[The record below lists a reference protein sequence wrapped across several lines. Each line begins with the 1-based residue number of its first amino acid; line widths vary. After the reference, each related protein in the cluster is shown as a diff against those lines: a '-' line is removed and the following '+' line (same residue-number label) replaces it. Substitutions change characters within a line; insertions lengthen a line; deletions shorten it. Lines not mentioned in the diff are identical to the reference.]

1 MKFRFWIA
9 TALALTMVITFG
21 LSAQAHF
28 VWVALSPE
36 ADQASLYFGE
46 GPEPSEAYLLDKV
59 KQSEVYA
66 RGADG
71 SYMRLKLEKQAEGAN
86 GSWTVTREDA
96 HWKGLEAICDY
107 GVLDKG
113 KSPFWLKYYAK
124 YLDNRSLKNSDLCA
138 SEKLPLDLIPAQAGD
153 GIRLQVQFH
162 GKPVEGAEVVI
173 IDDVYNESK
182 LTTDASGYVLLKTP
196 KATAYTV
203 RAKWV
208 EETPGEKE
216 GKKYESIRH
225 YSTVALNLS
234 ADTQ

>member
-36 ADQASLYFGE
+36 ANQASLYFGE
-46 GPEPSEAYLLDKV
+46 GPEPSEAFLLDRV
-59 KQSEVYA
+59 KQAEVYA
-66 RGADG
+66 RTADG
-71 SYMRLKLEKQAEGAN
+71 RYIPLKLEKEAEGAN
-86 GSWTVTREDA
+86 GRWTVTQKDA
-96 HWKGLEAICDY
+96 RWDGLEALCDY
-107 GVLDKG
+107 GVSEKG

-124 YLDNRSLKNSDLCA
+124 YLDNQSLKNSTLCE
-138 SEKLPLDLIPAQAGD
+138 SEKLPLDVIPSQAGD
-153 GIRLQVQFH
+153 GIRLRVQFH

-173 IDDVYNESK
+173 TDDVYNETK
-182 LTTDASGYVLLKTP
+182 LTTDADGNVLLKAP
-196 KATAYTV
+196 KAVEYTV

-208 EETPGEKE
+208 EETSGEKE

-234 ADTQ
+234 ADTK